1 MTSWTGYGAS
11 DSTFKCSYLL
21 YPMRNNV
28 LIFIYNLTL
37 NYITLNSLDVLL
49 GRKLVFEEES
59 FGESF
64 LDHALSPLPLLSTL
78 NVCVDLSQHPPSA
91 CANLVNLGP
100 AYSCFRFA
108 LHTACILLVHHLQLP
123 PALWEVKVWVQ
134 IQGRPSRS
142 RSTMNTRDTNMS
154 CLIHTL
160 DTYWCIMDTYCLK
173 ILHGHYF
180 ILTQDGCDCLWRS
193 CLDKQCNYN
202 NTTSMEEPY

>member
-1 MTSWTGYGAS
+1 
-11 DSTFKCSYLL
+11 
-21 YPMRNNV
+21 MRNNV
-28 LIFIYNLTL
+28 LIFIYNLTS

-64 LDHALSPLPLLSTL
+64 WDHTLSPLPLLSTL

-134 IQGRPSRS
+134 IQGRPGRS
-142 RSTMNTRDTNMS
+142 RSTMNTRDTNM
-154 CLIHTL
+154 CCVIHTL
-160 DTYWCIMDTYCLK
+160 DMSCQIHTLDMSCQIHTLDMSCVIHTLDMCCQPL
-173 ILHGHYF
+173 LMHHGH
-180 ILTQDGCDCLWRS
+180 IV
-193 CLDKQCNYN
+193 
-202 NTTSMEEPY
+202 

>member
-1 MTSWTGYGAS
+1 MTSWTGYSAS
-11 DSTFKCSYLL
+11 DSTFKCFYLL
-21 YPMRNNV
+21 YPIRNNV
-28 LIFIYNLTL
+28 LIFIYNLTS
-37 NYITLNSLDVLL
+37 NYITKNSLDVLL
-49 GRKLVFEEES
+49 ARRLVFEKES

-64 LDHALSPLPLLSTL
+64 WDHTLSPLPLLSTL

-100 AYSCFRFA
+100 AYFCFRFA

-154 CLIHTL
+154 CQIHTL
-160 DTYWCIMDTYCLK
+160 DMCCL
-173 ILHGHYF
+173 LMHHGH
-180 ILTQDGCDCLWRS
+180 ILFKDSPWPLLSHGGSDCLSPS
-193 CLDKQCNYN
+193 CLDTQWIQ
-202 NTTSMEEPY
+202 